1 MSAPRKYLPMSGPY
15 GIAVGPDGNIWFT
28 DVGLNAIGRI
38 VP

>member
-1 MSAPRKYLPMSGPY
+1 MTRIPLSTGAV

-28 DVGLNAIGRI
+28 EPGAGNVGRFV